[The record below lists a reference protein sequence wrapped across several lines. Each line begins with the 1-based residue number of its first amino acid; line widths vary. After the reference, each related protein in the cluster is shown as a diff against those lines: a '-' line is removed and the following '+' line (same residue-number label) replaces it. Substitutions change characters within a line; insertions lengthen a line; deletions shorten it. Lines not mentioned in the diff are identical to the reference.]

1 MNVLLLI
8 DPDFAARERAM
19 LRRVEV
25 GLADDGLRVFHAIPR
40 EALRDDHGL
49 SARVITFV
57 PDHLG
62 FTLRGRA
69 RAFIADLRAAYPQ
82 ETQQGIDAVH
92 VLGKRWWPLGE
103 QIAHVL
109 DAALLIELWRASSIT
124 RALAVARRS
133 SAAFVASDPG
143 LLRAMREAGL
153 SDRTRSAPWGVHAP
167 TAPRRIL
174 PEGRQPALM
183 VLGSCEG
190 PAAIEGVVG
199 GIAQAAGESDAF
211 LVFIDASLAPKSHL
225 WRLARERG
233 ILDKLSIIEDMEGA
247 RDIVLQGDLLL
258 VPSAMGEH
266 RSIVLDAMAQGML
279 VLSPRDPRI
288 EALDEPERAGL
299 VPASDGAS
307 WARAIAG
314 ALTDPDRA
322 RATGASAWAYV
333 REQRKATSQIAGIL
347 DAYDWIRA
355 KSPMPFDKAGGSAVR

>member
-25 GLADDGLRVFHAIPR
+25 GLADDGLHVFHAIPR

-82 ETQQGIDAVH
+82 EMQQGIDAVH

-103 QIAHVL
+103 QIAGAL
-109 DAALLIELWRASSIT
+109 NAALLIELWRASSVP
-124 RALAVARRS
+124 RAQAVARRS
-133 SAAFVASDPG
+133 HAAFIASDPG

-153 SDRTRSAPWGVHAP
+153 GDRTRAAPWGVHAP
-167 TAPRRIL
+167 NAPREIL
-174 PEGRQPALM
+174 PGDRQPALM

-190 PAAIEGVVG
+190 PGAIQNVVT
-199 GIAQAAGESDAF
+199 GIAQAARESEGF

-225 WRLARERG
+225 WRVARECG

-258 VPSAMGEH
+258 IPSAMGEH

-279 VLSPRDPRI
+279 VLSPRDSRI
-288 EALDEPERAGL
+288 EALDEPTRARL
-299 VPASDGAS
+299 VPRADPSS
-307 WARAIAG
+307 WASAIASSL
-314 ALTDPDRA
+314 ADPPRA
-322 RATGASAWAYV
+322 RATGAAAWAYV
-333 REQRKATSQIAGIL
+333 REHRKATSQIAGIL
-347 DAYDWIRA
+347 DAYDWVRA
-355 KSPMPFDKAGGSAVR
+355 KPPMPFENVVR